1 MLNPGLALK
10 LPIFGPLVADLSAR
24 DWIGYD
30 RDGELTA
37 SPGKRGM
44 SNSPEARLTFS
55 LLFRRHAPS
64 INMGS
69 DASPDAGMVPVDVSN
84 VRDQNL
90 AVTGGRDHMHTDN
103 GQAVDVKA
111 VDMRE
116 FTGDA
121 SPTGVSI
128 LVPTGPSDK
137 YDDRLV
143 GTIYFAL
150 GSSVVET
157 PYRTILADVAAY
169 LRAHPTATLY
179 LNGYADPADGVGS
192 NRPNLFLAE
201 RRGTDIRDLLARLYQ
216 IPAGRMIVTSYG
228 VDFIAK
234 HPQSARRADLVVR
247 LPKP

>member
-1 MLNPGLALK
+1 M
-10 LPIFGPLVADLSAR
+10 VADLSVR

-30 RDGELTA
+30 RIGELTA
-37 SPGKRGM
+37 APGKRGM

-55 LLFRRHAPS
+55 LLFRHHSPS
-64 INMGS
+64 IGS
-69 DASPDAGMVPVDVSN
+69 NEVAPDAGMIPVNVSA

-90 AVTGGRDHMHTDN
+90 AVTGGRDHMHTDQ

-116 FTGDA
+116 FTGEA

-128 LVPTGPSDK
+128 LVPTGPSDL

-157 PYRTILADVAAY
+157 PYRTVLADVAAY

-179 LNGYADPADGVGS
+179 LNGYADPADGEGS
-192 NRPNLFLAE
+192 NRPNLLLAE
-201 RRGTDIRDLLARLYQ
+201 RRGTDVQALLARLYA
-216 IPAGRMIVTSYG
+216 IPSGRMVTTSYG
-228 VDFIAK
+228 VDYIAK
-234 HPQSARRADLVVR
+234 HPQAARRTDLVVR